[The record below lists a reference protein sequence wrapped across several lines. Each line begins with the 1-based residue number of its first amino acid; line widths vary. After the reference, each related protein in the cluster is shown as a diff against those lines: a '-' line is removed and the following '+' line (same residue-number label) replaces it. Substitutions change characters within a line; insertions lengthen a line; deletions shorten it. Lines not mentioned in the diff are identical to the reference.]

1 MLNVLQDQ
9 YVFIHDVLLEYIQS
23 GETEVKDF
31 GIVQY
36 IKDLIKRDPTEGSLL
51 EKQYK
56 VSGREKLYRIRLY
69 HIFCKCSVIS

>member
-1 MLNVLQDQ
+1 M
-9 YVFIHDVLLEYIQS
+9 FIHDVLLEYIQS

-56 VSGREKLYRIRLY
+56 VSATINCLYSTCVCIIYSFEKFQILYE
-69 HIFCKCSVIS
+69 S